1 MVTIADNGIGIEKAK
16 ERVSLGE
23 HTHIGVDNV
32 RSRLEEMVDGSLE
45 IESSSLGT
53 TATIRIP
60 WA

>member
-1 MVTIADNGIGIEKAK
+1 M
-16 ERVSLGE
+16 GE

-32 RSRLEEMVDGSLE
+32 PQPIGRKWWMAVWE

-60 WA
+60 WALRYFNA